1 MVLTLWVAAA
11 IPLKQTCRHCAPKEL
26 WRVTKTT
33 SEQFWE
39 AVPKESCSEQPTY
52 SDIKPKELPCVGWEG
67 TDLLYGQ
74 HGPSY
79 TRNVLLE
86 PSRCSSAFCPC
97 VTGVINKP
105 TVLWPWKIK
114 VLREIM
120 HSFNE
125 LFCVPQCV
133 NITMGKAVRSVSQE
147 ELGEAL
153 PCLLVRFFWVV
164 CGEMICPTSGT
175 GHGEL
180 PTGAQQGQ
188 SPAACPLLS
197 CQLPKCRWQR
207 TGTATACLWLWWKL
221 LLLGWAM
228 SPGGLC
234 TSQPPPASL
243 LQSRTSESLGA
254 ATICQT
260 FT

>member
-1 MVLTLWVAAA
+1 MLTLWVAAA

-39 AVPKESCSEQPTY
+39 AVPKESCSKQLTY
-52 SDIKPKELPCVGWEG
+52 SDIKPKKTNIKLPYIGWEG
-67 TDLLYGQ
+67 TDLYSQ
-74 HGPSY
+74 HGASY

-86 PSRCSSAFCPC
+86 PSGCSSAFCPC
-97 VTGVINKP
+97 VTRVINKP

-114 VLREIM
+114 ILREIM

-133 NITMGKAVRSVSQE
+133 NITMGKAIRSMSQE

-164 CGEMICPTSGT
+164 CGELICSTSGT
-175 GHGEL
+175 DHGEL
-180 PTGAQQGQ
+180 PTGAQRGQ

-197 CQLPKCRWQR
+197 C
-207 TGTATACLWLWWKL
+207 WLLKF
-221 LLLGWAM
+221 
-228 SPGGLC
+228 
-234 TSQPPPASL
+234 
-243 LQSRTSESLGA
+243 R
-254 ATICQT
+254 
-260 FT
+260 

>member
-11 IPLKQTCRHCAPKEL
+11 IPVKQTCRHCAPKEL

-52 SDIKPKELPCVGWEG
+52 FDISPKELPYDGWEG
-67 TDLLYGQ
+67 TDLLYSQ

-79 TRNVLLE
+79 TRHVLLE
-86 PSRCSSAFCPC
+86 PSRCSSAFCPR
-97 VTGVINKP
+97 VTRVINKP

-125 LFCVPQCV
+125 LFCVPQCI
-133 NITMGKAVRSVSQE
+133 NITMGKAIRSMSQE
-147 ELGEAL
+147 EPGEAL
-153 PCLLVRFFWVV
+153 PCLLVRFFWMV

-175 GHGEL
+175 EHSEH
-180 PTGAQQGQ
+180 PMGAQQGQ

-197 CQLPKCRWQR
+197 CWLPKFR
-207 TGTATACLWLWWKL
+207 
-221 LLLGWAM
+221 
-228 SPGGLC
+228 
-234 TSQPPPASL
+234 
-243 LQSRTSESLGA
+243 
-254 ATICQT
+254 
-260 FT
+260 